1 MRATI
6 DYSRPLSDVLRESTK
21 EAHQSIEA
29 SSGASLLLS
38 GKLSKEEYVRFLMM
52 LWHVYAALELAL
64 ERHANHPVL
73 EPTYNPPLLQRAPAL
88 SADISHLL
96 GVPESSW
103 KSHPIH
109 KALLETA
116 PQALTDYVDR
126 IHELADSEDPSRLV
140 AHGYVRYL
148 GDLSGGQTIRHT
160 IAKSYALDEKS
171 GLGTAFYAFKE
182 LASTKPANQ
191 GEMKRIKDWYRA
203 GMNDGA
209 GSNTELKASI
219 ADEASRVFYLNS
231 GLFGAIDIGDDE
243 RARLIK
249 LSSPQPEEEESILIT
264 PPPRPDEKGYSVA
277 SVAALIAAVSLAHFA
292 LTVGGFTGS
301 RGYAKLDVVEGWI
314 DSAWRTITA

>member
-1 MRATI
+1 MSSI
-6 DYSRPLSDVLRESTK
+6 DYSLPLSDVLRESTK

-29 SSGASLLLS
+29 SNGATLLLS

-52 LWHVYAALELAL
+52 LWHVYAALELSL
-64 ERHANHPVL
+64 DRHANHPVL

-88 SADISHLL
+88 SADISYLL
-96 GVPESSW
+96 GVPDW

-109 KALLETA
+109 ESLLETA
-116 PQALTDYVDR
+116 PPALTDYVDR

-160 IAKSYALDEKS
+160 IAKAYDLDEKS

-182 LASTKPANQ
+182 LASSKAANQ
-191 GEMKRIKDWYRA
+191 GEMRRIKDWYRA
-203 GMNDGA
+203 GMNAGA
-209 GSNTELKASI
+209 GSNTELKAAI
-219 ADEASRVFYLNS
+219 GEEASRVFYLNS
-231 GLFGAIDIGDDE
+231 GLFGALEITDE
-243 RARLIK
+243 ERNRLIQ
-249 LSSPQPEEEESILIT
+249 LASLAVEEEQPVLIT
-264 PPPRPDEKGYSVA
+264 PPPRSDDKGYPVA

-301 RGYAKLDVVEGWI
+301 RGYTKLEIVEGWI
-314 DSAWRTITA
+314 DSAWRTIRAAA